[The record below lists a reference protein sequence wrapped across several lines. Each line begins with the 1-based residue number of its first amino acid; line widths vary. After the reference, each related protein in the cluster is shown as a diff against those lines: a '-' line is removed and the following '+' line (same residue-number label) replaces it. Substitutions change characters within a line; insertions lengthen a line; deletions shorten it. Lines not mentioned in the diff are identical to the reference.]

1 MENRSQKN
9 TGVKTKGS
17 GKIKTDTSRFTE
29 TAPTSPERISDG
41 EIKRAIDG
49 LRSEMTELDILIR
62 ALVDRLEPVLE
73 ERNVSVMDAPQD
85 TEFDYLLFGSPV
97 ALGINTIVGQLNRY
111 NHILNVV
118 HERLDL

>member
-1 MENRSQKN
+1 MEKEMPKN
-9 TGVKTKGS
+9 TGVKVKGS
-17 GKIKTDTSRFTE
+17 GKIKNDI
-29 TAPTSPERISDG
+29 ASPERISHG
-41 EIKRAIDG
+41 EIKKAIDG

-73 ERNVSVMDAPQD
+73 ERNISVMDAPQD

-111 NHILNVV
+111 NHILNVI